1 MHVTIVQIYKTEMD
15 KHSPEMSQSHQRI
28 SSPYTLQQ
36 SLNKL
41 VSNFTQKFKQNFVF
55 NSLNLLATQPT
66 EGFFIFITQESR
78 PAYAWLILMAQSHRL
93 LAGNPTS

>member
-1 MHVTIVQIYKTEMD
+1 MHVTIVQIYTTEMD
-15 KHSPEMSQSHQRI
+15 KHSPEMSHSHQRI

-41 VSNFTQKFKQNFVF
+41 VSNFTKKFKPTFAF
-55 NSLNLLATQPT
+55 NSLNLLTTQPT
-66 EGFFIFITQESR
+66 EGFFIFITQVPR
-78 PAYAWLILMAQSHRL
+78 PAYARQILTAQSHRL